1 MESLFHIKCH
11 RILDH
16 HQVEVV
22 VETVDS
28 ILIETHFVD
37 SIVLEQLKILMFV
50 ISGEKG
56 ISKDNA
62 IL

>member
-28 ILIETHFVD
+28 ILIDMASAD
-37 SIVLEQLKILMFV
+37 SIKLEQLKILMFV

>member
-28 ILIETHFVD
+28 ILIDMASAD
-37 SIVLEQLKILMFV
+37 SIKLEQLKILMFV

-56 ISKDNA
+56 ISKDKA

>member
-28 ILIETHFVD
+28 FQIDMASAD
-37 SIVLEQLKILMFV
+37 SIKLEQLKILMFV

>member
-28 ILIETHFVD
+28 ILIETHFAD
-37 SIVLEQLKILMFV
+37 SIVLEQLKILMFA

-56 ISKDNA
+56 ISKDNT

>member
-11 RILDH
+11 RILNH

-28 ILIETHFVD
+28 FQIDMASAD
-37 SIVLEQLKILMFV
+37 SIKLEQLKILMFV

>member
-28 ILIETHFVD
+28 ILIDMASVD
-37 SIVLEQLKILMFV
+37 SIKLEQLKILMFA

>member
-11 RILDH
+11 KILDH
-16 HQVEVV
+16 QQVEVHAV
-22 VETVDS
+22 HADS

>member
-11 RILDH
+11 KILDH

>member
-28 ILIETHFVD
+28 ILIDMASVD
-37 SIVLEQLKILMFV
+37 SIKLEQLKILMFV

>member
-22 VETVDS
+22 VETVDF
-28 ILIETHFVD
+28 ILIDMASVD
-37 SIVLEQLKILMFV
+37 SIKLEQLKILMFV